1 MITLCYGWDARL
13 SKSFD
18 HLTTKKIPSYQK
30 QQNSKSLRHAT
41 LNETVWI
48 CREWQQFLGH
58 SYCRRWDI
66 SVHTDD
72 VASLRWH
79 RRYNVGCRVIV
90 RHCVG
95 LLQLCL
101 RCRGVLKRYRF
112 EDFVEINLTKI
123 RGRIHDKN
131 AWKMKKTRMV
141 KNSFKQT
148 RPSGLQRVYVLDSW
162 TGSCVRIPPGNVF
175 FWIRKICFFWS
186 RMAD

>member
-1 MITLCYGWDARL
+1 MITLCYGWDARH

-18 HLTTKKIPSYQK
+18 HLTTKNIPSYQK
-30 QQNSKSLRHAT
+30 QNSKSLRHAT
-41 LNETVWI
+41 LNETVRI

-72 VASLRWH
+72 VASLHWH

-101 RCRGVLKRYRF
+101 RCRGILKRYRF
-112 EDFVEINLTKI
+112 EDFVEIDLTKI
-123 RGRIHDKN
+123 WGRIHDKN
-131 AWKMKKTRMV
+131 AWKFKK
-141 KNSFKQT
+141 QEWL
-148 RPSGLQRVYVLDSW
+148 RPVSSKHG
-162 TGSCVRIPPGNVF
+162 RIQFQAGP
-175 FWIRKICFFWS
+175 
-186 RMAD
+186 